1 MLLRVKKLVM
11 AVAIMGV
18 AQWVSAAPILVKTEQ
33 EILEYKLDNGL
44 RVVLAPNQKEN
55 KVYMNTIYFT
65 GSLDDPKGKGGLAH
79 LLEHLAFKGTTDVQG
94 EEFQRV
100 LDQYTLNNNASTDY
114 YSTRYI
120 NTIRPD
126 QTAIDKIL
134 HLEAQRM
141 DQLVLQQ
148 KFVPTEIE
156 IVRRE
161 REIRLDQPFA
171 VMLDDMWK
179 AAYGNQYLGRLPIGD
194 LQELTS
200 INMQEL
206 EQFYRRYYVPNN
218 AAIVIAGKFNVEQV
232 LKQIDQNFSAI
243 KTKTL
248 PAEVQVP
255 VLDSSKIKQREF
267 TVQKGSDLAKFNIYL
282 NGGNL
287 DIQPALAL
295 VPYLYAMQPSGHL
308 YKNMVETGVSTA
320 TPSTTWMDKDFNLV
334 LLGAVYAPTQ
344 DAKKVSDGLFMYVEQ
359 GQAFTQAEVD
369 RVKAMV
375 KNAQATMMTDSVAVG
390 TTLSEYMVSHQG
402 DWAKFFS
409 DQNRLQNLK
418 LDDVN
423 STLKEFLTA
432 QHRIS
437 GHILPTPEDQKKAQE
452 QAKEETK
459 TLDQAEQVEEPL
471 KDPSVYKAEVKQFLA
486 DSAVLLQASEQKVQR
501 GKFDNG
507 LKYAVFPTE
516 TRDNRIYATLN
527 VDFGDEKSLFG
538 KGQII
543 DFMAYLLLR
552 GSAQYS
558 LQDITDKSI
567 ALDGK
572 AVASSNKNS
581 ITIAISAKKEN
592 FAEYFNFILDVIQQP
607 KFEQKEFDLLKAQSL
622 QGLDRP
628 YTEPD
633 VVTEI
638 SLGRLLEQYQAGDL
652 RYHFEPEFEKQQ
664 IAKVTQAQVKQL
676 YQDYFAMNHA
686 QIAVT
691 GEFGDLNIL
700 NILKQNFADW
710 TAQQKYQAILPT
722 YRELTAQKIHALAE
736 QREFGSYQSV
746 MMLPVGADHLDAPAL
761 IVFSHIFGESQ
772 LSSRLA
778 KELREKKALVYGFG
792 RSLNL
797 NSETDVGALS
807 IGANY
812 TAGRSAQVSQ
822 TVHKVLIDMINKGV
836 TEQELEAAKA
846 DILKGR
852 VTQMEDERTIHR
864 MLANQLGLD
873 KTMKDRE
880 KRDQEIA
887 ALTVN
892 DVNAVI
898 KKYIKPEHMVEVMS
912 DQYGK
917 PN

>member
-1 MLLRVKKLVM
+1 M

-18 AQWVSAAPILVKTEQ
+18 AQWALATPVLVKTEKD
-33 EILEYKLDNGL
+33 ILEYKLDNGL
-44 RVVLAPNQKEN
+44 RVVLAPNPKEN

-94 EEFQRV
+94 EEFQRL

-126 QTAIDKIL
+126 EVAINKIL

-171 VMLDDMWK
+171 VLLDDMWK
-179 AAYGNQYLGRLPIGD
+179 AAYGNEYLGRLPIGD

-218 AAIVIAGKFNVEQV
+218 AAIVIAGKFNVEHV

-243 KTKTL
+243 KPKPL

-255 VLDSSKIKQREF
+255 LLDSTKIKQREF

-282 NGGNL
+282 NGRNL
-287 DIQPALAL
+287 EIQPALAL

-308 YKNMVETGVSTA
+308 YKNMVETGISTA

-344 DAKKVSDGLFMYVEQ
+344 DAKKVSDGLFMHVEQ
-359 GQAFTQAEVD
+359 GQAFTQAEID
-369 RVKAMV
+369 RIKAIV

-390 TTLSEYMVSHQG
+390 TTLSDYIVSHQG
-402 DWAKFFS
+402 DWAQFFS

-418 LDDVN
+418 LEDVN
-423 STLKEFLTA
+423 STLKTFLTA
-432 QHRIS
+432 KHRIS
-437 GHILPTPEDQKKAQE
+437 GHILPTPEDQKKAQQ
-452 QAKEETK
+452 QAQEEAK
-459 TLDQAEQVEEPL
+459 TLDQTEQVEEPL
-471 KDPSVYKAEVKQFLA
+471 KDPSVYKAEVKQFITE
-486 DSAVLLQASEQKVQR
+486 SAALLQQSEQKIQR
-501 GKFDNG
+501 GQFDNG
-507 LKYAVFPTE
+507 LKYAIFPTE

-527 VDFGDEKSLFG
+527 IDFGDEKSLFG

-543 DFMAYLLLR
+543 DFMSYLLLR
-552 GSAQYS
+552 GSAQYT

-572 AVASSNKNS
+572 ATASSNKNS
-581 ITIAISAKKEN
+581 ITIAVSAKKEN
-592 FAEYFNFILDVIQQP
+592 FAEYFKFILELLKQP
-607 KFEQKEFDLLKAQSL
+607 NFEQKEFDLLQAQSL

-638 SLGRLLEQYQAGDL
+638 RLGRLLEQYQAGDL

-691 GEFGDLNIL
+691 GELGDLKIL
-700 NILKQNFADW
+700 ELLEQSLAQWNS
-710 TAQQKYQAILPT
+710 QQKYHAILPS
-722 YRELTAQKIHALAE
+722 YHQLTAKKVHGLAE

-746 MMLPVGADHLDAPAL
+746 MMLPVGADHKDAPAL

-822 TVHKVLIDMINKGV
+822 TIHKVLVEMINKGV

-864 MLANQLGLD
+864 MLVNQLGLD
-873 KTMKDRE
+873 KTMKDRAI
-880 KRDQEIA
+880 RDQAIA
-887 ALTVN
+887 SLTVAE
-892 DVNAVI
+892 VNAAI

-912 DQYGK
+912 DQYGQ
-917 PN
+917 PD